1 MSENSMQSQSHID
14 SIVRQEEEAL
24 ERRSSPERLAD
35 AVGVFAGSLF
45 FVVLHVLLLVA
56 WLLINSGKL
65 PSTRPFDPYPFSLL
79 GVIVAVEAVIL
90 SSFILMRQNRMMRR
104 GERRD
109 HLNLQVDL
117 LAEKEITKLL
127 QMVRALCGHM
137 DLQNILADKEILAR
151 TPLLS
156 RSVRHWRIGCRGH
169 RVKYP
174 PLQQDLDSCTVP
186 AQAKRASGSCPT
198 FSFSRRSLSR
208 TRARASR
215 L

>member
-24 ERRSSPERLAD
+24 ERRSRSERLAD
-35 AVGVFAGSLF
+35 AVGSFAGSLL
-45 FVVLHVLLLVA
+45 FVVLHLVLLVA
-56 WLLINSGKL
+56 WLLINNGKI
-65 PSTRPFDPYPFSLL
+65 PRARPFDSYPFSLL

-127 QMVRALCGHM
+127 QMVRAICGQM
-137 DLQNILADKEILAR
+137 GLQNIMEDKEIR
-151 TPLLS
+151 ELS
-156 RSVRHWRIGCRGH
+156 QNTSIE
-169 RVKYP
+169 
-174 PLQQDLDSCTVP
+174 
-186 AQAKRASGSCPT
+186 
-198 FSFSRRSLSR
+198 SLSQ
-208 TRARASR
+208 TLEDR
-215 L
+215 LPGT